1 MVTGAGLGVGG
12 ADAVS
17 TIEKL
22 LRVGP
27 NLMVVAANESLQ
39 VCGAGEQMQGALF
52 RDAKESGFGRD
63 QIGGR
68 RRCAERARPQ
78 VFGFMARTLGVEFG
92 RAGSS
97 RSNGAPPARLSRRSG
112 DWFCR
117 N

>member
-27 NLMVVAANESLQ
+27 NLMVIAANESLQ
-39 VCGAGEQMQGALF
+39 VCGAGEQMQGASF
-52 RDAKESGFGRD
+52 RDAKENGIGRD
-63 QIGGR
+63 RIGGR
-68 RRCAERARPQ
+68 WRFVRRDRSQ
-78 VFGFMARTLGVEFG
+78 VLGFVSRTLGTEL
-92 RAGSS
+92 RRTGSS
-97 RSNGAPPARLSRRSG
+97 RGNDAFAGRLHRCSRGR
-112 DWFCR
+112 FCR